1 MEQLQ
6 RVQAEDSLARVV
18 KRCQDQPARPLR
30 LESMV
35 TSGALEATFSSK
47 AGDDLATIPESKTYM
62 SLVAEKFYRRVMPAI
77 GPRRDQLFANPKKN
91 KGIAYK
97 LFLFF
102 TQVAPNSKPI
112 ARDAQNFVQVHTAVA
127 KAVVTMEQFT
137 YPEHGEIDW
146 NECGTFSVEA
156 QSQKLVHN
164 GHGIKVDLPTV
175 CQDAAEKWR
184 LDKNWSEHIAQLRS
198 TEDGENLSIAVLP
211 LFGKLLPAPT
221 WDRHEL
227 AASI

>member
-1 MEQLQ
+1 MPRRSKQPEKAERALIEQLQ
-6 RVQAEDSLARVV
+6 RVQAEASLARVASAA
-18 KRCQDQPARPLR
+18 KGDQPAMTLR

-35 TSGALEATFSSK
+35 TSGALEATSSSK
-47 AGDDLATIPESKTYM
+47 AGDGVAAIPASKTYM

-77 GPRRDQLFANPKKN
+77 DPRCKHNFTNPKKN

-146 NECGTFSVEA
+146 NECGTFSIEA

-184 LDKNWSEHIAQLRS
+184 LDKN
-198 TEDGENLSIAVLP
+198 
-211 LFGKLLPAPT
+211 
-221 WDRHEL
+221 
-227 AASI
+227 